1 MESVAQIA
9 WVRKKARL
17 LIASKE
23 RAPAKNQQTK
33 LISPRFLIFL
43 LAYTL
48 NLLTHTAALVC
59 FSAVRLINS
68 QNNDPELV
76 CRGKT
81 QRSHFI
87 IPGLAYRDR
96 THALSSI
103 TLSFCYPSTRENETG
118 PFLYGPQCQ
127 AL

>member
-43 LAYTL
+43 LAHTESLNSHLGAYLFLRRTL
-48 NLLTHTAALVC
+48 
-59 FSAVRLINS
+59 
-68 QNNDPELV
+68 D
-76 CRGKT
+76 
-81 QRSHFI
+81 
-87 IPGLAYRDR
+87 
-96 THALSSI
+96 
-103 TLSFCYPSTRENETG
+103 
-118 PFLYGPQCQ
+118 
-127 AL
+127 